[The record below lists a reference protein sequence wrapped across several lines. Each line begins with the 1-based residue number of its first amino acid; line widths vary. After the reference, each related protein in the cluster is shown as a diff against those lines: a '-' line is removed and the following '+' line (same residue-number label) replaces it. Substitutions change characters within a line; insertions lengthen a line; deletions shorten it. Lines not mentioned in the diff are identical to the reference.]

1 MKKFES
7 KKVFRASIPN
17 IYNESE
23 NRIEFGFTEGTSTDN
38 AGNEI
43 SGYFG
48 YSVPLTSNRTRE
60 DVITQIIRHVYTRGS
75 EDSLKTEAIISL
87 SKGDKVSDDFS
98 DFAEWRSIA
107 KDAESQLEHRNIN
120 G

>member
-7 KKVFRASIPN
+7 KKVFRASVPN

-38 AGNEI
+38 EGNEVN
-43 SGYFG
+43 GFYG

-75 EDSLKTEAIISL
+75 EDSIKTDAIIAL
-87 SKGDKVSDDFS
+87 SSGGKVSDDFS
-98 DFAEWRSIA
+98 DFAEWRSMA
-107 KDAESQLEHRNIN
+107 KDAEEQLVNKNIN